1 MTELEREFKNILTA
15 RREKSRLR
23 GLDVASHT
31 LIDFSSNDYIS
42 LSTNATFKSMILTEL
57 ENLPIGSGGSR
68 LLDGNNKYAEDLELT
83 ISSFHKS
90 ESALLFSSGFD
101 ANVSIFTS
109 IPQPNDYIFY
119 DEYIHASVHDGM
131 KLCRTK
137 HRYPFK
143 HNNVE
148 SLASQLQKFY
158 KGTGNIFIALES
170 VYSMDGDLAPLKE
183 IVELSQRVFPTKIYI
198 IVDEAHATGVV
209 GDGRGLVA
217 QLGLEDEIFI
227 RVHTF
232 GKALSSNG
240 GKWVHKA
247 FKLLMANS

>member
-23 GLDVASHT
+23 SLDIASNT
-31 LIDFSSNDYIS
+31 LVDFSSNDYLS

-57 ENLPIGSGGSR
+57 EKLPIGSGGSR
-68 LLDGNNKYAEDLELT
+68 LLDGNNSYVEDLEST

-90 ESALLFSSGFD
+90 QSALLFSSGFD

-109 IPQPNDYIFY
+109 IPQPGDYVFF

-131 KLCRTK
+131 KLGRTK
-137 HRYPFK
+137 YRYPFK

-148 SLASQLQKFY
+148 SLASQLQTFY
-158 KGTGNIFIALES
+158 RGTGHIFIALES

-183 IVELSQRVFPTKIYI
+183 IVELSKRVFPMKIYI
-198 IVDEAHATGVV
+198 IVDEAHATGVI

-217 QLGLEDEIFI
+217 QLGLENDIFI

-240 GKWVHKA
+240 GKWFYKV
-247 FKLLMANS
+247 FKPLNG